1 MTTTALTDVADDV
14 LFEIFRACK
23 NDALFR
29 VNRKIRSAL
38 ARRTTSV
45 KIRDPRANDSD
56 LDRCCRTFADLV
68 ELDVAGTSVADV
80 SPIRGLR
87 RLETL
92 RCDDTDVTDLSPLAD
107 VGDRLVALSFSW
119 TRVSDMTPLRG
130 LSRLRSLDCFYTRVG
145 DLSHLSALVGLRE
158 LKCSWN
164 HRITDV
170 SPLRGLVELRTLDC
184 SFCLNVVDRSSL
196 DGLVR
201 SGRLEII
208 F

>member
-1 MTTTALTDVADDV
+1 MTTTAALTDVADDV

-56 LDRCCRTFADLV
+56 LDRCCRTFVDLV

-92 RCDDTDVTDLSPLAD
+92 RCNDTDVTDFFF
-107 VGDRLVALSFSW
+107 ALSFSW

-145 DLSHLSALVGLRE
+145 DLSPLSALVGLRE

-196 DGLVR
+196 DDLVR